1 MYGRDEIVITLISSR
16 FFSIKKSFRMLC
28 CIFEELFVSFSARNV
43 PLSAKDIELW
53 LYFAIIRASKFI
65 EHINV
70 QYEGCKYI
78 L

>member
-1 MYGRDEIVITLISSR
+1 M
-16 FFSIKKSFRMLC
+16 
-28 CIFEELFVSFSARNV
+28 FEEIFVSFSARNV